1 MLLKDLEAYINSD
14 DRAELVKIEPKI
26 EVSEETTDFYVT
38 FTKETYHYCDEK
50 SADAKI
56 TLARTEHG
64 FAGCDKKFKPGK
76 VNKAGE
82 VTRPDIWQ
90 VVIKLNH

>member
-38 FTKETYHYCDEK
+38 FTKETYHYYDEM
-50 SADAKI
+50 SANAKELMLNPKI
-56 TLARTEHG
+56 N
-64 FAGCDKKFKPGK
+64 KKHKTNEISFFIINPFFFILYP
-76 VNKAGE
+76 NS
-82 VTRPDIWQ
+82 
-90 VVIKLNH
+90 